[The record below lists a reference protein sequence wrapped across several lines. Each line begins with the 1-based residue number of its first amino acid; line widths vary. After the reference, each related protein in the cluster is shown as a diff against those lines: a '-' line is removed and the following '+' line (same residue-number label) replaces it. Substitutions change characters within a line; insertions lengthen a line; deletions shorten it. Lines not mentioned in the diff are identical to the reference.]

1 MTNFGAWATGVAML
15 LVLGACN
22 GKTSA
27 VARQGSDGQGRDGT
41 AFAGAGAASGL
52 GGSGSGQ
59 TSTDPRDQPVPLF
72 NGKPIWA
79 ANRKHTAEEN
89 AQYQFTKNGAQFAA
103 ANETQYVADAHAFVD
118 KPPRGVEEID
128 RPNGDKLL
136 YDPKT
141 NVFAVE
147 ARNGAPRTLFK
158 PKDGAAYWQEQ
169 KTREAKRAKSG
180 AESDQ
185 GAG

>member
-1 MTNFGAWATGVAML
+1 MTGLQRWAASAAVL
-15 LVLGACN
+15 LALGACS

-27 VARQGSDGQGRDGT
+27 VARQGASADVTT
-41 AFAGAGAASGL
+41 ATTASGL
-52 GGSGSGQ
+52 GSGA
-59 TSTDPRDQPVPLF
+59 TATDPRDQPVPLF
-72 NGKPIWA
+72 EGKPMWA

-89 AQYQFTKNGAQFAA
+89 AQYQFAKNGAQFGASS
-103 ANETQYVADAHAFVD
+103 ESQYVADAHAFVD

-128 RPNGDKLL
+128 RPNGDRIL

-147 ARNGAPRTLFK
+147 TRNGAPRTLFK
-158 PKDGAAYWQEQ
+158 PKDGAAYWDQQ
-169 KTREAKRAKSG
+169 KTREAKRAKTTS
-180 AESDQ
+180 ESDQ